1 MSRKIL
7 LIIGGS
13 GYLGRHLSRKATE
26 TAAYASKFGVYATY
40 HRNVDRVKVGRP
52 VPLDV
57 TNREAVLDRI
67 RELRPHAIIHTAA
80 INPGGGSEEQMM
92 AVNAR
97 GSRHVAE
104 AASGVGAR
112 LVHVSSDV
120 VHDGQHA
127 PYSDDVLP
135 SPINGYARSKVEAE
149 AAVAELK
156 PQAAIVRTSLIYGL
170 AEMDRG
176 TAGFVER
183 IEAGEVLTLFS
194 DAIRQPVCVDS
205 LGEALLRLAALDAA
219 DVASLTDASKFAG
232 TLNVA
237 GRQAMT
243 REEFGRKMLAWWNV
257 DLRGLVRSV
266 RAADVCEPI
275 PLDLRLTTDKA
286 ERVLHMVFPGV
297 DEVLAMPR

>member
-1 MSRKIL
+1 
-7 LIIGGS
+7 
-13 GYLGRHLSRKATE
+13 
-26 TAAYASKFGVYATY
+26 
-40 HRNVDRVKVGRP
+40 
-52 VPLDV
+52 
-57 TNREAVLDRI
+57 
-67 RELRPHAIIHTAA
+67 
-80 INPGGGSEEQMM
+80 MM

-170 AEMDRG
+170 TEMDRG
-176 TAGFVER
+176 TAGFVRR
-183 IEAGEVLTLFS
+183 IETGEVLTLFN
-194 DAIRQPVCVDS
+194 DAIRQPVWVDS
-205 LGEALLRLAALDAA
+205 LSEALLKLATFD
-219 DVASLTDASKFAG
+219 FAG
-232 TLNVA
+232 TLNAA

-243 REEFGRKMLAWWNV
+243 REEFGRKMLDWWNV
-257 DLRGLVRSV
+257 DLRGLVRST
-266 RAADVCEPI
+266 RAADVSDAI

-286 ERVLHMVFPGV
+286 EGLLHMVFPGV
-297 DEVLAMPR
+297 DEVLAMQT